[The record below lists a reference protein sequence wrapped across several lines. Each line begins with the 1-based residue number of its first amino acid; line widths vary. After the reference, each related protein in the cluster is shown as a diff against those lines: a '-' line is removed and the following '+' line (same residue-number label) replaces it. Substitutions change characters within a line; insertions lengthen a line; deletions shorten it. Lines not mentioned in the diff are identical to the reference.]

1 MGGPLTQ
8 GERRQKI
15 NNNNSARRGGAR
27 DDDAAASAVACLYH
41 TARHGR
47 NGNLW
52 IYLVV
57 RANGARRFPLP
68 DDGDGTECLP

>member
-1 MGGPLTQ
+1 MTQ
-8 GERRQKI
+8 RRQLLHAYTI
-15 NNNNSARRGGAR
+15 R
-27 DDDAAASAVACLYH
+27 
-41 TARHGR
+41 ARHGR

-57 RANGARRFPLP
+57 RANGVRRFPLP